1 LDFCG
6 KIRLVMFLRQ
16 TRRKKD
22 GKTHVYWN
30 IVENR
35 RLDDGRVVQ
44 RQVLYLGEIHSS
56 QAAAWRR
63 AIEVL
68 DAASGEPQ
76 TLALFPKDRCEALA
90 DDAGVVRLCLSALS
104 LRRPRQWGACWLS
117 GQLWRELQL
126 DRFWAERL
134 PPSRK
139 GTRWD
144 QILQVLV
151 AYRLIAPGSEW
162 KLHRA
167 WFGNSA
173 MADLLGGDFGL
184 AEAHKLYACH
194 DRLLAHKDAL
204 FAHLIGRW
212 RDLFNVGF
220 DVLLYDLTSTY
231 FEIDAAALPEG
242 DKRRHGYS
250 RDRRRDCPQ
259 VVIAL
264 VVTPEGLPLA
274 YEVLP
279 GNTKDDQTLQSFLA
293 KIERQHGKAR
303 RVWVMDRGIPTEAVL
318 AEMRASDPPVHYLV
332 GTPKGRLT
340 RLEKLLLDQPW
351 QQVRQ
356 GVHVKLLA
364 QDGEFY
370 VFAESADRVLKERA
384 MRRRQLKWLWR
395 RLNELARMKITREEL
410 LMKLGAARAKTPA
423 AWRLIDITIDKASA
437 RFSFALNRTKLR
449 QIRRREGRYLLRTN
463 ITEGDPATLWQYYIQ
478 LVAVEEAFKN
488 LKADLAIRPVFHQQ
502 ERRIEAHIF
511 IAFLAYCL
519 YITLQ
524 RRLHAL
530 APGLSARSALE
541 KFAAVQMIDLHVP
554 TTDGREL
561 MLTRYTQPEPELQLL
576 INQLKLQLPPQP
588 LPRITTS
595 DQPRQPL
602 P

>member
-1 LDFCG
+1 
-6 KIRLVMFLRQ
+6 MFLRQ

-22 GKTHVYWN
+22 GKTHAYWN

-44 RQVLYLGEIHSS
+44 RQVLYLGEIGSS
-56 QAAAWRR
+56 QVAAWRQ
-63 AIEVL
+63 AIEVF
-68 DAASGEPQ
+68 DEASGEPR
-76 TLALFPKDRCEALA
+76 TLALFPEDRCAA
-90 DDAGVVRLCLSALS
+90 AIDDASAVRVCLSALS
-104 LRRPRQWGACWLS
+104 LHRPRQWGACWLA

-162 KLHRA
+162 KLHRE

-173 MADLLGGDFGL
+173 MADLLGADFGL

-204 FAHLIGRW
+204 FCHLVGRW
-212 RDLFNVGF
+212 RDLFNASF

-250 RDRRRDCPQ
+250 RDRRSDCPQ

-279 GNTKDDQTLQSFLA
+279 GNTADNQTLRQFLA
-293 KIERQHGKAR
+293 KIERQYGKAR

-318 AEMRASDPPVHYLV
+318 AEMRQSDPPVHYLV

-340 RLEKLLLDQPW
+340 RLEKLLLDKPW
-351 QQVRQ
+351 REARK
-356 GVHVKLLA
+356 GVQVKLLA

-395 RLNELARMKITREEL
+395 RLHELAAMKSTREQL
-410 LMKLGAARAKTPA
+410 LMKLGAARAKAPVG
-423 AWRLIDITIDKASA
+423 WRLIDIKVDPASA
-437 RFSFALNRTKLR
+437 DFTFALNRSKLR
-449 QIRRREGRYLLRTN
+449 QRRRREGRYLLRTN
-463 ITEGDPATLWQYYIQ
+463 LTESDPATLWQYYIQ

-488 LKADLAIRPVFHQQ
+488 LKADLAVRPVFHQQ
-502 ERRIEAHIF
+502 QRRIEAHIF

-519 YITLQ
+519 YVTLQ

-530 APGLSARSALE
+530 APGLTARSAIE
-541 KFAAVQMIDLHVP
+541 KFAAVQMIDVHLP

-561 MLTRYTQPEPELQLL
+561 VLTRYTQPEPELQLL
-576 INQLKLQLPPQP
+576 INQLKFLLPPQP
-588 LPRITTS
+588 PPRIS
-595 DQPRQPL
+595 AAVQPNPSL